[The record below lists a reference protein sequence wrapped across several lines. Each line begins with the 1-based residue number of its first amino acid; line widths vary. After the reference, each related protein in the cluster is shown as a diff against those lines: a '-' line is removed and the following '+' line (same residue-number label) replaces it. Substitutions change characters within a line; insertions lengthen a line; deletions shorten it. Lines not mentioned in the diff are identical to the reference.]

1 MPVCNT
7 RPWLACAT
15 AVVSLAT
22 FASQTAAAETV
33 ADNFRGKTLRLIVP
47 SAPGGD
53 RGNPTVLPVFMPG
66 AGGSTGVNYTYGV
79 AAPDGLTLVTP
90 LVAVATAQAV
100 GEETVKYD
108 VSKLN
113 WIGRI
118 SDATRVLLMTSKVG
132 AKTIPELRGREV
144 IIAASSR
151 TSETFLMPAFMNKM
165 FGTRFKI
172 VNGYQAAGKRNLA
185 VESGE
190 AEGAI
195 TTWNDIRTY
204 HLDWIREGGPMR
216 LVVQVA
222 LQKHPELQ
230 DLPLLLDYVDNQE
243 DRDLIAFMSTSSQM
257 GQPYAAP
264 PGTPAPIVEALRR
277 AFDATMKDPAFLER
291 MKAAKIEFN
300 PITGEELTEVVQRTI
315 QTPKSVVERYKAAI
329 AGD

>member
-1 MPVCNT
+1 
-7 RPWLACAT
+7 
-15 AVVSLAT
+15 
-22 FASQTAAAETV
+22 
-33 ADNFRGKTLRLIVP
+33 
-47 SAPGGD
+47 
-53 RGNPTVLPVFMPG
+53 
-66 AGGSTGVNYTYGV
+66 
-79 AAPDGLTLVTP
+79 
-90 LVAVATAQAV
+90 
-100 GEETVKYD
+100 
-108 VSKLN
+108 
-113 WIGRI
+113 
-118 SDATRVLLMTSKVG
+118 
-132 AKTIPELRGREV
+132 
-144 IIAASSR
+144 
-151 TSETFLMPAFMNKM
+151 
-165 FGTRFKI
+165 
-172 VNGYQAAGKRNLA
+172 
-185 VESGE
+185 
-190 AEGAI
+190 
-195 TTWNDIRTY
+195 
-204 HLDWIREGGPMR
+204 MR